1 MAKQEYSNYQNKV
14 ISRYYQN
21 IDKVAL
27 QRLGELVTDLYL
39 ADTDKKR
46 DRLWGQVQKAM
57 ENIKVQPVIAE
68 HILKTRDVKILA
80 KNLQDWLKNG
90 K

>member
-1 MAKQEYSNYQNKV
+1 MAGQEYSNYQKKV

-27 QRLGELVTDLYL
+27 QRLQEMVTELYL
-39 ADTDKKR
+39 ADTDKKK

-57 ENIKVQPVIAE
+57 ENLKIEPAIAA
-68 HILKTRDVKILA
+68 HISKTKDVKVLA
-80 KNLQDWLKNG
+80 KNIEDWLRKD

>member
-1 MAKQEYSNYQNKV
+1 MAAKEYSAYQQKI

-21 IDKVAL
+21 IDQVAL
-27 QRLGELVTDLYL
+27 QRLQELVTDLYL

-57 ENIKVQPVIAE
+57 ENIKVQPTIAQ
-68 HILKTRDVKILA
+68 HILKTRNVKVLA
-80 KNLQDWLKNG
+80 KNLQDWLKSR

>member
-1 MAKQEYSNYQNKV
+1 MAAKEYSAYQQKV

-21 IDKVAL
+21 IDQVAL
-27 QRLGELVTDLYL
+27 QRLQELVTELFL

-46 DRLWGQVQKAM
+46 ERLWGQVQKAM
-57 ENIKVQPVIAE
+57 ENIKVQPTIAQ
-68 HILKTRDVKILA
+68 HILQTRDVKILA

>member
-1 MAKQEYSNYQNKV
+1 MAGQEYSHYQKKV

-21 IDKVAL
+21 LDQVAL
-27 QRLGELVTDLYL
+27 QRLQELVTELYL

-57 ENIKVQPVIAE
+57 ENIKIQPAIAE
-68 HILKTRDVKILA
+68 HILKTKDVKILA
-80 KNLQDWLKNG
+80 KNLQDWLK

>member
-1 MAKQEYSNYQNKV
+1 MAGQEYSHYQKKV

-21 IDKVAL
+21 IDQVAL
-27 QRLGELVTDLYL
+27 QRLGELVTELYL
-39 ADTDKKR
+39 ADTDKKK

-80 KNLQDWLKNG
+80 KNLADWLKNG

>member
-1 MAKQEYSNYQNKV
+1 MAAKDYSAYQQKV

-21 IDKVAL
+21 IDQVSL
-27 QRLGELVTDLYL
+27 QRLQELVTELYL

-57 ENIKVQPVIAE
+57 DNINVQPTIAQ
-68 HILKTRDVKILA
+68 HILQTRDVKVLA
-80 KNLQDWLKNG
+80 KNLQDWLKS

>member
-1 MAKQEYSNYQNKV
+1 MAAKDYSAYQQKV

-21 IDKVAL
+21 IDQVAL
-27 QRLGELVTDLYL
+27 QRLQELVTELYL

-57 ENIKVQPVIAE
+57 ENIKVQPTIAQ
-68 HILKTRDVKILA
+68 HILQTRDVKILA
-80 KNLQDWLKNG
+80 KNLQDWLKSG

>member
-1 MAKQEYSNYQNKV
+1 MAAKDYSAYQQKV

-21 IDKVAL
+21 IDQVAL
-27 QRLGELVTDLYL
+27 QRLQELVTDLYL
-39 ADTDKKR
+39 ADTDKKK

-57 ENIKVQPVIAE
+57 EHIKVQPTIAQ

-80 KNLQDWLKNG
+80 KNIEDWLKCG

>member
-1 MAKQEYSNYQNKV
+1 MAAKEYSAYQQKV

-21 IDKVAL
+21 IDQVAL
-27 QRLGELVTDLYL
+27 QRLQELVTDLYL
-39 ADTDKKR
+39 AETDKKR

-57 ENIKVQPVIAE
+57 DNIKVQPTIAQ

-80 KNLQDWLKNG
+80 KNIEDWLK
-90 K
+90 KK

>member
-1 MAKQEYSNYQNKV
+1 MARQEYSHYQKKV

-27 QRLGELVTDLYL
+27 QRRGELVTDLYL
-39 ADTDKKR
+39 ADTDKKK

-57 ENIKVQPVIAE
+57 ENLKVQPVIAE
-68 HILKTRDVKILA
+68 HILKNRDVKILA
-80 KNLQDWLKNG
+80 KNLEDWLKNQP
-90 K
+90 

>member
-1 MAKQEYSNYQNKV
+1 MARQEYSSYQQKV

-21 IDKVAL
+21 IDQVAL
-27 QRLGELVTDLYL
+27 QRLQELVTELYL

-57 ENIKVQPVIAE
+57 ENLKIQPTISE
-68 HILKTRDVKILA
+68 HILKTKDVKVLA
-80 KNLQDWLKNG
+80 KNLQDWLKTG